1 MYTVL
6 LVDDEEM
13 VTQGLSR
20 FVPWA
25 ELGFEVAGTALSADK
40 ALEFLKHTPVNL
52 VITDVIMPVK
62 TGLDLIE
69 AINEQYPTVKTV
81 ILSGY
86 SDFSYAQQALR
97 LGALDY
103 LTKPINFNAIRDLLK
118 RVREKLDAESA
129 QSGDNDRLRQTL
141 KRSMIMNLCNG
152 FPLDE
157 ARTAAYLDLHCPITA
172 VRISCRDKQ
181 SFSVELATE
190 LLQTL
195 APCQIVSPAENEILC
210 ILEGER
216 DQGQLDA
223 AFDRLIHLI
232 SVSGLHLCIGISEE
246 FPGYH
251 ELQLASIQAA
261 KAMRYQKARC
271 TAGTTLYSR
280 MREMYLNLKETSEQK
295 ITGLVTTLSTP
306 DRRGNLIEEFNAD
319 FERLEADPDF
329 SLTTAQRFCTELLVE
344 LDAPIRDLMPEDY
357 PRHAF
362 LSENLMEILSL
373 KTTGAVQEHMVAHLQ
388 KLLEDL
394 MESDESVNAVELID
408 RVKNYIQEHYADN
421 LSLAVLSNV
430 FFVCPAYLSRLF
442 KKKTGINFVDYL
454 TELRIEK
461 AKEFLANPSMKVYT
475 VAEMVGYEN
484 PRYFSRIF
492 KDAAGMSPQDYR
504 LSLTDH
510 SEC

>member
-25 ELGFEVAGTALSADK
+25 ELGFQVVGTALSADK
-40 ALEFLKHTPVNL
+40 ALEFLNHTPVNL

-69 AINEQYPTVKTV
+69 AINEQFPSIKTV

-103 LTKPINFNAIRDLLK
+103 LTKPINFTAIRELLT
-118 RVREKLDAESA
+118 RVREKLDAESV
-129 QSGDNDRLRQTL
+129 QSGNNDQLRQTL
-141 KRSMIMNLCNG
+141 TRSIIMNLCNG

-157 ARTAAYLDLHCPITA
+157 VKTSAYLNIHSPITA
-172 VRISCRDKQ
+172 VRIACKDRQTLSM
-181 SFSVELATE
+181 ELASD
-190 LLQTL
+190 LLKPL

-210 ILEGER
+210 ILEGRR
-216 DQGQLDA
+216 DQIMVGDA
-223 AFDRLIHLI
+223 LGSLIDLI
-232 SVSGLHLCIGISEE
+232 SVSGLSLCIGISEQ
-246 FPGYH
+246 FSGYQ
-251 ELQLASIQAA
+251 ELQTAAVQAA

-271 TAGTTLYSR
+271 TAGITLYSK
-280 MREMYLNLKETSEQK
+280 MREMYLNLKETSEQR

-306 DRRGNLIEEFNAD
+306 DRRGNLIDEFNAA
-319 FERLEADPDF
+319 FAGLEASPDF
-329 SLTTAQRFCTELLVE
+329 SITTAQRFCTELLVE
-344 LDAPIRDLMPEDY
+344 LDAPIRDLMSDDY
-357 PRHAF
+357 PRHRF
-362 LSENLMEILSL
+362 LSEILMEILSL
-373 KTTGAVQEHMVAHLQ
+373 KTLEDIQVHMVGHLQ
-388 KLLEDL
+388 ELLEDF
-394 MESDESVNAVELID
+394 MESDESLNAVELID

-421 LSLAVLSNV
+421 LTLAVLSNV

-454 TELRIEK
+454 TELRVQK
-461 AKEFLANPSMKVYT
+461 AKEFLAVPSMKVYT

-492 KDAAGMSPQDYR
+492 KDSTGMSPQDYR
-504 LSLTDH
+504 LTLADNS
-510 SEC
+510 

>member
-25 ELGFEVAGTALSADK
+25 QLGFRVAGTASSADR
-40 ALEFLKHTPVNL
+40 ALEFLNRQPVDL

-69 AINEQYPTVKTV
+69 AINERHPSVKTV

-86 SDFSYAQQALR
+86 SDFNYAQQALR

-103 LTKPINFNAIRDLLK
+103 LTKPINFSAIRELLS
-118 RVREKLDAESA
+118 RVREKLEAESL
-129 QSGDNDRLRQTL
+129 QSGKNDRMRQSLT
-141 KRSMIMNLCNG
+141 RSMIMNLCNG

-157 ARTAAYLDLHCPITA
+157 SKTAAYLDIHCPITA
-172 VRISCRDKQ
+172 VRFSCIDKQ
-181 SFSVELATE
+181 TLSMELASD
-190 LLQTL
+190 LLKPL
-195 APCQIVSPAENEILC
+195 IPCEIVSPAENEILC
-210 ILEGER
+210 ILEGPRNQITISSALES
-216 DQGQLDA
+216 
-223 AFDRLIHLI
+223 LINLI
-232 SVSGLHLCIGISEE
+232 AVSGISLCIGVSEE
-246 FPGYH
+246 FSGYQ
-251 ELQLASIQAA
+251 ELQLASVQAA

-271 TAGTTLYSR
+271 TSGVTLYSR
-280 MREMYLNLKETSEQK
+280 MREMYLNLKETSEKK

-319 FERLEADPDF
+319 FGTLEADPDF
-329 SLTTAQRFCTELLVE
+329 SIATAQRFCTELLVE
-344 LDAPIRDLMPEDY
+344 LDAPIRDLMPDDY
-357 PRHAF
+357 PRHTF
-362 LSENLMEILSL
+362 LSEILMDILSL
-373 KTTGAVQEHMVAHLQ
+373 KTAHEIQEHMVVHLQ
-388 KLLEDL
+388 ELLEDL
-394 MESDESVNAVELID
+394 MGSDETANAVELID
-408 RVKNYIQEHYADN
+408 RVKKYIQEHYADN
-421 LSLAVLSNV
+421 LSLAVLSGV

-454 TELRIEK
+454 TELRVEK
-461 AKEFLANPSMKVYT
+461 AKEFLAIPSMKVYT

-492 KDAAGMSPQDYR
+492 KDSTGMSPQDYR
-504 LSLTDH
+504 LSL
-510 SEC
+510 EE